1 MIKYDRVLIVGD
13 FNIHVCCP
21 EKPLVKAFLN
31 LVESFNLTQ
40 SVVCPTHICG
50 HTLDLVLTYGL
61 PISNINVCDA
71 TFSDHLP
78 VLFEICTSCDYK
90 ETAPKRLRRI
100 IKPTTSHLFSE
111 AFNSIELDYL
121 MPSQGL
127 TTDELT
133 SSFFLTCQSILDTVA
148 PFRTVR
154 DRCRVQPWLNTTT
167 RAIRLEC
174 RKAERRWKKD
184 KLQISL
190 DILRY
195 NLSKYQKCVR
205 LEKSKYLSNII
216 SSNSNKPS
224 VLFTTI
230 NSVLN
235 TPQAACL
242 EPSAELC
249 EQFLNFLI
257 DTIDELRSNIVSPLT
272 F

>member
-1 MIKYDRVLIVGD
+1 LPAFSYSSFELNVFEFDLNHPVLCTVVYRPPTYNKDFIDDFSDFLASVMIKYDRVLIVGD
-13 FNIHVCCP
+13 FNIHLCCP

-127 TTDELT
+127 M
-133 SSFFLTCQSILDTVA
+133 
-148 PFRTVR
+148 
-154 DRCRVQPWLNTTT
+154 N
-167 RAIRLEC
+167 
-174 RKAERRWKKD
+174 
-184 KLQISL
+184 
-190 DILRY
+190 
-195 NLSKYQKCVR
+195 
-205 LEKSKYLSNII
+205 
-216 SSNSNKPS
+216 
-224 VLFTTI
+224 
-230 NSVLN
+230 
-235 TPQAACL
+235 
-242 EPSAELC
+242 
-249 EQFLNFLI
+249 
-257 DTIDELRSNIVSPLT
+257 
-272 F
+272 